1 LKLGVS
7 LSYFIEIIQ
16 GKCSQDFS
24 SDNQVDS
31 VSVDTRKINAASNQ
45 VFFALK
51 GEFRDGHQFIPAAY
65 EKGLRVFVVE
75 VCPEEI
81 FSDAIFIE
89 VPNVLIALQ
98 LLAKQHRR
106 TLKYPIIAI
115 TGSVGKT
122 TVKEWLYHLLSSNFK
137 IYRSPKSYNSQLGVA
152 LSLLTLKSD
161 ADLAIIETGI
171 SKPGEMES
179 LYEMIQPD
187 YGVLTTIGQAHS
199 ENFKDRKELV
209 SEKTLLFQKVK
220 KSFFGPGLHIDQSI
234 IDQSNAVV
242 LPDLDFENEYKSM
255 PFKDKGSRHSAS
267 LAIGIALYFK
277 VTKKQIVAL
286 LPQLPQLAMR
296 LETFEGVDESLI
308 INDTYNLDLD
318 ALVYSLEYQLTQA
331 TNRKR
336 VLVVGLHAP
345 NASMEEKIK
354 MIAAPFNLDLLLI
367 GQPGD
372 IPKFDIHNALVLIK
386 GTRQANMQEFAVK
399 LKLKKHK
406 TELLIDFSALRNNLT
421 AFKKLINP
429 STKILTMIK
438 SQAYGMGLV
447 KTGLFLEKMGVDYLG
462 VAYVDEGVEL
472 RKAGVQLPILVMNA
486 EDAAFSDCIDY
497 NLEPALY
504 SYEQLEAFVHQLI
517 GMNRSGFP
525 IHIKLDTGMHRLG
538 FELKDLRRLTDIL
551 QTQPEI
557 VVKGVYSHLSDA
569 DNRRDNRFTNLQISQ
584 FELAVNQIKLAI
596 SHDFISHLLNS
607 EGIAHYPK
615 AQFDMVRIGIGM
627 FGINQDPQF
636 SKKLHPIV
644 SWKSVV
650 SQIKNIQAGASVGY
664 NRSYIATNE
673 IKIAIIPIGYGDGFK
688 RNLSNG
694 KGKVFIQGKAC
705 PTIGRVCMDMIM
717 VDITK
722 LQVHVGEEVE
732 LIGPHQSLEQMAL
745 AMGTIPYEV
754 LTSFSPRVHRS
765 YLNDE

>member
-1 LKLGVS
+1 MKLGIS

-16 GKCSQDFS
+16 GSYSQDFL
-24 SDNQVDS
+24 SDGKVDS
-31 VSVDTRKINAASNQ
+31 VIVDTRKINASSNQ

-51 GEFRDGHQFIPAAY
+51 GEFRDGHQFIAAAY
-65 EKGLRVFVVE
+65 EKGIRIFVVE
-75 VCPEEI
+75 VCPEVI
-81 FSDAIFIE
+81 FSEAIFIE

-98 LLAKQHRR
+98 SLAKHHRA

-122 TVKEWLYHLLSSNFK
+122 TVKEWLYHLLSSNYK

-161 ADLAIIETGI
+161 ADMAIIETGI
-171 SKPGEMES
+171 SIPGEMEA

-199 ENFKDRKELV
+199 ENFKDRKELI
-209 SEKTLLFQKVK
+209 SEKSILFRKVK
-220 KSFFGPGLHIDQSI
+220 KSFFGAGIYMDQSI
-234 IDQSNAVV
+234 VDQSNAVI
-242 LPDLDFENEYKSM
+242 LPELDFETEFKAM
-255 PFKDKGSRHSAS
+255 PFMDKGSRHSAS

-331 TNRKR
+331 AGRKR

-345 NASMEEKIK
+345 NTSMEDKIK
-354 MIAAPFNLDLLLI
+354 IITAPFNLDLLLI
-367 GQPGD
+367 CQPGD
-372 IPKFDIHNALVLIK
+372 IPKFDIHNALVLVK

-421 AFKKLINP
+421 AFKKLIHP
-429 STKILTMIK
+429 STKMLTMIK

-447 KTGLFLEKMGVDYLG
+447 KTGLFLEKIGVDYLG

-472 RKAGVQLPILVMNA
+472 RKAGVKIPILVMNA
-486 EDAAFSDCIDY
+486 EDSAFSDCIDY

-504 SYEQLEAFVHQLI
+504 SFEQLTAFVHQLI

-538 FELKDLRRLTDIL
+538 FELKEIRKLTDIL

-584 FELAVNQIKLAI
+584 FELAIKQIKLAI
-596 SHDFISHLLNS
+596 NYDFISHLLNS
-607 EGIAHYPK
+607 EGLVNYPK

-636 SKKLHPIV
+636 SKKLQPIV
-644 SWKSVV
+644 AWKSVV
-650 SQIKNIQAGASVGY
+650 SQIKTIQAGASVGY

-694 KGKVFIQGKAC
+694 KGKVFILGKAC
-705 PTIGRVCMDMIM
+705 STIGRVCMDMIM
-717 VDITK
+717 VDITE
-722 LQVHVGEEVE
+722 LQVSVGEEVE
-732 LIGPHQSLEQMAL
+732 VIGSNQSIEQLAL
-745 AMGTIPYEV
+745 LMGTIPYEV

-765 YLNDE
+765 YLNDA